1 MNDRKTDETT
11 PLAPHRPLTGPKN
24 AGAKP
29 AGVSQAPPRWNPNGS
44 NEPPPSQQPPRGG
57 SSGRSTPPAEGS
69 GTGSSGSGSSG
80 SGRSGPAH
88 ASPAKSGGRQQP
100 APPKRQPEI
109 KPGPPV
115 RGPEMTPGPSPRGA
129 NPRAAAAAPT
139 DAPTEAMPRVTAPT
153 LQPGPPPNS
162 VRQRPQ
168 PGPAPAP
175 ATRPATKPRGRPR
188 RARLRLVRVDPW
200 SVMKIAFALSIALAI
215 VTVVAVS
222 IVWAV
227 LGAAGVWD
235 SINDSVAVVLSDN
248 SSDFDIRD
256 YVGMGRV
263 VGLTMIVAAADV
275 ILITAIATL
284 GAFLYNLAATMLG
297 GLEIT
302 LAEDR

>member
-1 MNDRKTDETT
+1 
-11 PLAPHRPLTGPKN
+11 
-24 AGAKP
+24 
-29 AGVSQAPPRWNPNGS
+29 
-44 NEPPPSQQPPRGG
+44 
-57 SSGRSTPPAEGS
+57 
-69 GTGSSGSGSSG
+69 
-80 SGRSGPAH
+80 
-88 ASPAKSGGRQQP
+88 
-100 APPKRQPEI
+100 
-109 KPGPPV
+109 
-115 RGPEMTPGPSPRGA
+115 
-129 NPRAAAAAPT
+129 
-139 DAPTEAMPRVTAPT
+139 
-153 LQPGPPPNS
+153 
-162 VRQRPQ
+162 
-168 PGPAPAP
+168 
-175 ATRPATKPRGRPR
+175 
-188 RARLRLVRVDPW
+188 
-200 SVMKIAFALSIALAI
+200 MKIAFALSIALAI

-235 SINDSVAVVLSDN
+235 SINESVAVVLSDN